1 MQVKDVM
8 SAIVRTIPL
17 NATVRQA
24 AETMSDADIGALP
37 VQDGDRLAGM
47 ITDRDIAIRAIG
59 AGKGPDAKV
68 SEVMSAEVLYCFDDE
83 EIDDVSDN
91 LSDLQVR
98 RLPVLNREKRLVG
111 IVSLADLAN
120 NADSVTAGEA
130 LEGITRPGGAHSQS
144 VDGRA

>member
-17 NATVRQA
+17 DATVRQA
-24 AETMSDADIGALP
+24 AEIMSDADIGALP

-47 ITDRDIAIRAIG
+47 ITDRDITIRAVG
-59 AGKGPDAKV
+59 TGKGPEAKV
-68 SEVMSAEVLYCFDDE
+68 RDVMSAEVLYCFDDD

-120 NADSVTAGEA
+120 NADTATAGEA

-144 VDGRA
+144 VGGRA

>member
-1 MQVKDVM
+1 MQVKDLM
-8 SAIVRTIPL
+8 SAVVRTIPL
-17 NATVRQA
+17 DATVRQA
-24 AETMSDADIGALP
+24 AEMMSDADIGALP
-37 VQDGDRLAGM
+37 VQDGDSLAGM

-68 SEVMSAEVLYCFDDE
+68 SDVMSAEVLYCFDDE
-83 EIDDVSDN
+83 DIAAVSNN

-98 RLPVLNREKRLVG
+98 RLPVLSRDKRLIG

-120 NADSVTAGEA
+120 NANSVTAGEA
-130 LEGITRPGGAHSQS
+130 LEGITRPGGQHSQT